1 MITER
6 EIGVLLSVHVTIT
19 TTCMPQ
25 SRRSLLGLEGAWL
38 LAVVDSFL
46 FYNFQPTLQSLQY
59 QPLYIFYPVH
69 QLMHFLF
76 NIHVLVPYHM

>member
-59 QPLYIFYPVH
+59 QPLYLLSCSCTSSSTY
-69 QLMHFLF
+69 
-76 NIHVLVPYHM
+76 IHVLVPCHM